1 MRLMNNSKNKLNSE
15 IIFIFNSNPT
25 ARQQD
30 QFLDGF
36 YYLICTPDL
45 LSYCDMLVVRK
56 IELFQCIPDLVFITY
71 KKKKKKKDLVFIGVL
86 CHFCNFRF
94 RSEIFQQTSLESY
107 KYIIIEY
114 AHRPQQTGIK
124 VYATSTNSY
133 QSNGLFVWIL
143 GILVL
148 VLGSQFKQ
156 QMMVYLDVQ
165 LSHICLFR

>member
-1 MRLMNNSKNKLNSE
+1 MNNSKNKLNNE
-15 IIFIFNSNPT
+15 IIFIFNSNPN

-56 IELFQCIPDLVFITY
+56 IELFQCIP
-71 KKKKKKKDLVFIGVL
+71 DLVFIGVL

-124 VYATSTNSY
+124 VYATSTTSY